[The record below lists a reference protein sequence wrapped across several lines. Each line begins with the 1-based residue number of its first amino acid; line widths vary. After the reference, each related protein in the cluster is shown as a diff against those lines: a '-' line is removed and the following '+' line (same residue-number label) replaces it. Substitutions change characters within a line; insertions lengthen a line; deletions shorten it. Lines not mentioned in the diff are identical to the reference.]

1 MPDLSVARKT
11 AGDLRWHVVGYG
23 LGLGVLAAAV
33 VTIYPSYAATAE
45 QIELPAVYEAFF
57 GEGVTDFSR
66 PRAFLQV
73 EFFAWVPLILATFA
87 VINGT
92 GLLAAEE
99 GAGTL
104 EILLA
109 QPIRRRGVFLQKLL
123 ALAAATGAIHLLAAL
138 GFLLSAPFVDLR
150 DEIGPLELFAA
161 MFSVAPFALCCVAL
175 SVLAA
180 AITPARGLAAG
191 LMTITVIMSYLL
203 NALADLVAGLDWVR
217 YLSPF
222 FYSDAQRV
230 LTSGVTWWHQALLLA
245 AAGVAAVLALL
256 AFERREIGTDRS
268 PLAALV
274 ARVR

>member
-45 QIELPAVYEAFF
+45 QIELPAVYEASS
-57 GEGVTDFSR
+57 VKASQTSR
-66 PRAFLQV
+66 GRA
-73 EFFAWVPLILATFA
+73 PSSRSSSSPGCHSILATFA

-92 GLLAAEE
+92 GLLAGEE

-123 ALAAATGAIHLLAAL
+123 ALAAATAAIHLLSAL

-191 LMTITVIMSYLL
+191 LMTITVIMSYLF
-203 NALADLVAGLDWVR
+203 NALANLVAGLDWVR